1 MDAGLHVVNKI
12 HKKSPFTF
20 VSASFEVTA
29 GSART
34 SA

>member
-1 MDAGLHVVNKI
+1 MDVGLVNKI
-12 HKKSPFTF
+12 HKKGPFTF